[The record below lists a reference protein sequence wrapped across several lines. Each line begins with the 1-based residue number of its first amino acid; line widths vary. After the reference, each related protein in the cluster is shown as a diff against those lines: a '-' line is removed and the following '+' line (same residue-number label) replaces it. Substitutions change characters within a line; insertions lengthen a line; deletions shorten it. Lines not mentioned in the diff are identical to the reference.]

1 MDAQWPRSCA
11 IAMSSGA
18 VLLHLALVM
27 GEGPMSAQGS
37 GLLLD
42 AERAAA

>member
-1 MDAQWPRSCA
+1 MGAQWARSCT
-11 IAMSSGA
+11 IAASSGA
-18 VLLHLALVM
+18 VPLHLALVM